1 MHTKQLK
8 QIPLLVGLVLSSA
21 YAQEAET
28 ENQETNKRKSVLDE
42 QVLVVTATKVKTKLM
57 ETPIAVSAFS
67 QNQLNRSGVADAR
80 DIGDLVPNM
89 DVTFSPSDSGVQM
102 TMRGVSS
109 NNFTELGDP
118 SVGFHVD
125 GVYSPRPQGAMALMY
140 DLERLEVLRGPQGT
154 LFGRN
159 ATAGSVNLIT
169 KDPDF
174 NDFSTDVRLELGNYN
189 QRQLR
194 STVNLP
200 VADNFALRANYFV
213 ERRDGYIT
221 QIMDVRDSDEDG
233 IADVD
238 QRRNRMVSDSKEYT
252 NSDRYG
258 FRLTGLWD
266 INQDLTW
273 RMSFERFQDNSAGG
287 YIAPD
292 CKQSPEACNYF
303 GGDERTVF
311 VNVPGE
317 LDMQIDSFRSKLT
330 YFINED
336 VQLVYNAGWSYQ
348 ERSQQ
353 WDGDMGWFPTPGD
366 NTGWGWSGYRYTPWG
381 DDLYLATRW
390 SDYKSISHE
399 VQLQGSYQ
407 DKLNWIVGYFNFS
420 EDNAIHFDVELPFC
434 CGAPT
439 PGAGTFIQPERL
451 LDSEALF
458 AQGTYHFNEKLHL
471 TFGYRSTTD
480 EKQDI
485 GGTNWGA
492 WGPWSFDANGN
503 QGSFSGGA
511 FGPSEGINWAI
522 VGDPNAYPTYTSND
536 IIDGMGV
543 QNYADNLVIVGYND
557 TQHKW
562 TKDTWR
568 IGLDYDL
575 DVDNFIYSYVA
586 TGYKAG
592 GFGDGVDVDGLGT
605 IRFFGYKPEELT
617 NYELGYKGVLL
628 DGDLNLTVAA
638 FVSDYDDKQVT
649 TFRKVGEHAI
659 TEQDI
664 TTLLTE
670 NAAKAS
676 IKGLEVEFSWRIT
689 EHDKLSGFVA
699 TLDATYDEWTGYSDG
714 WYCAERAD
722 AGASLCGDQG
732 EGDVSGNDLPFT
744 PSLSWT
750 LNYEHVFELSNEGQ
764 LTTWLSLHW
773 EDESHLTDRNFTEL
787 AAYSDLRDEWYNV
800 NASVRYDTGNDWFV
814 EAYVNN
820 ATDELVKTW
829 SNGGAQYP
837 KWGWN
842 SPRMYGVRYSQS
854 F

>member
-1 MHTKQLK
+1 MKQFKLK
-8 QIPLLVGLVLSSA
+8 PLYWLVLGGLA
-21 YAQEAET
+21 FNAVAEEASDESDD
-28 ENQETNKRKSVLDE
+28 KRKSALDDG
-42 QVLVVTATKVKTKLM
+42 VVIITATKVKTELM
-57 ETPIAVSAFS
+57 ETPIAVTAFS
-67 QNQLNRSGVADAR
+67 QSQLNRAGVTDAR
-80 DIGDLVPNM
+80 DIGSLVPNM

-154 LFGRN
+154 LYGRN

-174 NDFSTDVRLELGNYN
+174 NEFTTDVQFELGNYN
-189 QRQLR
+189 HRQLR
-194 STVNLP
+194 TTVNMP

-213 ERRDGYIT
+213 EKRDGYIT
-221 QIMDVRDSDEDG
+221 QIMDVRDRDGDG

-238 QRRNRMVSDSKEYT
+238 QRRNRPVKDSDEYT
-252 NSDRYG
+252 NSDRMG
-258 FRLTGLWD
+258 LRITGLWD
-266 INQDLTW
+266 ITDNFYARFSL
-273 RMSFERFQDNSAGG
+273 ERFEDKSAGG
-287 YIAPD
+287 YVAPD
-292 CKQSPEACNYF
+292 CKQSPEACAFF
-303 GGDERTVF
+303 GGDERTVWT
-311 VNVPGE
+311 NIPGE
-317 LDMQIDSFRSKLT
+317 MDMQIDSFRMKLN
-330 YFINED
+330 YDISED
-336 VQLVYNAGWSYQ
+336 MQLVYNAGWAYQ

-353 WDGDMGWFPTPGD
+353 WDGDMGWFAYD
-366 NTGWGWSGYRYTPWG
+366 SQYTGWGWSGYRYTPWG

-399 VQLQGSYQ
+399 LQLQGSYE
-407 DKLNWIVGYFNFS
+407 DKMNWIVGYFNFS

-451 LDSEALF
+451 LDSEAFF
-458 AQGTYHFNEKLHL
+458 AQGTWHFTEQLHL
-471 TFGYRSTTD
+471 TLGYRSTTD
-480 EKQDI
+480 RKQDKN
-485 GGTNWGA
+485 GRNWGA
-492 WGPWSFDANGN
+492 WGPWSYDANGN
-503 QGSFSGGA
+503 RGSFSGGA
-511 FGPSEGINWAI
+511 FGPDEGINWAI
-522 VGDPNAYPTYTSND
+522 VGDPNAYPTYTSLD
-536 IIDGMGV
+536 LLPGMGT
-543 QNYADNLVIVGYND
+543 QDYANNLVIVGYND
-557 TQHKW
+557 TDHKW

-575 DVDNFIYSYVA
+575 DADNYIYSYVA

-605 IRFFGYKPEELT
+605 IRFFGYRPEELT
-617 NYELGYKGVLL
+617 NYEIGYKGVLF

-649 TFRKVGEHAI
+649 TFRKVGEHAV
-659 TEQDI
+659 TNQDI
-664 TTLLTE
+664 STLLTE

-676 IKGLEVEFSWRIT
+676 IEGLEVEFSWRMT
-689 EHDKLSGFVA
+689 EFDKLSGYVA
-699 TLDATYDEWTGYSDG
+699 FLNATYDEWTGYSDG

-722 AGASLCGDQG
+722 AGASLCGNQG

-744 PSLSWT
+744 PSMSFT
-750 LNYEHVFELSNEGQ
+750 VNYERVFELEGDGRV
-764 LTTWLSLHW
+764 TTYASYHW
-773 EDESHLTDRNFTEL
+773 EDESHLTDRNFDEL
-787 AAYSDLRDEWYNV
+787 AAYSDVRDSWHNL
-800 NASVRYDTGNDWFV
+800 NLSVRYDTDNDWFV
-814 EAYVNN
+814 EAYVYN

-829 SNGGAQYP
+829 ANGGAQYP

-842 SPRMYGVRYSQS
+842 APRMYGLRYSQS

>member
-1 MHTKQLK
+1 MITIKLQLMTF
-8 QIPLLVGLVLSSA
+8 LVATALSTSVA
-21 YAQEAET
+21 FAVDNEDEDSG
-28 ENQETNKRKSVLDE
+28 ERKSLLDE
-42 QVLVVTATKVKTKLM
+42 QVVVVTATKVKTELM
-57 ETPIAVSAFS
+57 ETPIAISAFS
-67 QNQLNRSGVADAR
+67 QNQLNRASVTDAR
-80 DIGDLVPNM
+80 DIGNLVPNM

-174 NDFSTDVRLELGNYN
+174 TEYSTDVLLELGNYN

-200 VADNFALRANYFV
+200 IADNFALRANYFV
-213 ERRDGYIT
+213 EKRDGYIT
-221 QIMDVRDSDEDG
+221 QIMDVRDSDNDG

-238 QRRNRMVSDSKEYT
+238 QRRNRPVSDSDEYT

-258 FRLTGLWD
+258 IRITGLWD
-266 INQDLTW
+266 VTEKLTA
-273 RMSFERFQDNSAGG
+273 RMALERFQDNSAGG

-292 CKQSPEACNYF
+292 CKQSPEACDYH
-303 GGDERTVF
+303 GGDERTVW
-311 VNVPGE
+311 VNTPGTM
-317 LDMQIDSFRSKLT
+317 DMTIDSFRAKLS
-330 YFINED
+330 YEVSED
-336 VQLVYNAGWSYQ
+336 FQIVYNAGWSYQ
-348 ERSQQ
+348 ERSQE

-366 NTGWGWSGYRYTPWG
+366 NTGWGWSGYLYTPWG

-399 VQLQGSYQ
+399 LQFQGAYE
-407 DKLNWIVGYFNFS
+407 DKLNWIFGYFNFS

-451 LDSEALF
+451 LDSEAVF
-458 AQGTYHFNEKLHL
+458 AQGTFHFTNNLHL
-471 TFGYRSTTD
+471 TLGYRTTTD
-480 EKQDI
+480 RKQDI

-492 WGPWSFDANGN
+492 WGPWSYDANGN
-503 QGSFSGGA
+503 RGSFSGGA
-511 FGPSEGINWAI
+511 FGPDEGIDWGL

-536 IIDGMGV
+536 IVNGMGV
-543 QNYADNLVIVGYND
+543 QDYANNLVIVGYND
-557 TQHKW
+557 TDHKW
-562 TKDTWR
+562 TKGTYR
-568 IGLDYDL
+568 IGLDYDF
-575 DVDNFIYSYVA
+575 DRDNFIYSYVA

-605 IRFFGYKPEELT
+605 IRFFGYAPEELT
-617 NYELGYKGVLL
+617 NYEIGYKGLLL
-628 DGDLNLTVAA
+628 DGSLNLTVSA
-638 FVSDYDDKQVT
+638 FLSDYDDKQVT
-649 TFRKVGEHAI
+649 TFRKVGEHAV
-659 TEQDI
+659 TGNDI
-664 TTLLTE
+664 STLLTE

-676 IKGLEVEFSWRIT
+676 IKGLEVEFSWRLA
-689 EHDKLSGFVA
+689 ENDKLSGYVA
-699 TLDATYDEWTGYSDG
+699 MLDATYDEWTGYTDG
-714 WYCAERAD
+714 WYCAEREA
-722 AGASLCGDQG
+722 AGASLCGGDG
-732 EGDVSGNDLPFT
+732 EGDVSGNKLPFT
-744 PSLSWT
+744 PELSLT
-750 LNYEHVFELSNEGQ
+750 LNYEHVFELGGDSR
-764 LTTWLSLHW
+764 LTSWLSVHW
-773 EDESHLTDRNFTEL
+773 EDETHMTDRNFDEL
-787 AAYSDLRDEWYNV
+787 AAYSDVRDSWHNV
-800 NASVRYDTGNDWFV
+800 NASLRYDNGNDWFV
-814 EAYVNN
+814 EGFVNN

-829 SNGGAQYP
+829 ANGGAQYP

-842 SPRMYGVRYSQS
+842 SPRMFGVRYSQE